1 MLRIKGIADQGGE
14 NSPPLMGGWNMTPKK
29 MRTGILFLAPA
40 MLFYCFFVVFSIARV
55 IYYSFFKWN
64 GLNFPQFV
72 GVSNYVRLVNDQ
84 TVLAAFRNNLIAIA
98 MALIIQIGIALILTI
113 SLSNCKFGARFFRTV
128 YFVPAVISGVAV
140 AMMFGQAMN
149 PDYGLI
155 NTSLRLIGLGTLARP
170 WLSNSNTA
178 IYAALLPQTL
188 QYIGWNVIILVAG
201 IYNIPDSLYE
211 AAYLD
216 GVSNLQKTWYITL
229 PLLWEVI
236 QICIISAITGSLQG
250 FTHVMVLTGGG
261 PNSATELVGLL
272 MYHRTFQWLQF
283 GYGSSISV
291 GIFLVGLLFSVLF
304 KRYFSSDKI
313 EY

>member
-1 MLRIKGIADQGGE
+1 
-14 NSPPLMGGWNMTPKK
+14 MTPKK
-29 MRTGILFLAPA
+29 TRTIILFLLPA
-40 MLFYCFFVVFSIARV
+40 MLLYCSFVVFSISRV

-64 GLNFPQFV
+64 GLNIPQFV
-72 GVSNYVRLVNDQ
+72 GISNYGRLVTDP
-84 TVLAAFRNNLIAIA
+84 TMLAAFKNNLIAIF
-98 MALIIQIGIALILTI
+98 MALVIQIGVALILTI
-113 SLSNCKFGARFFRTV
+113 RLSNCKFGARFFRTI
-128 YFVPAVISGVAV
+128 YFIPAVISAVAV
-140 AMMFGQAMN
+140 AMMFGQIMN

-155 NTSLRLIGLGTLARP
+155 NTILRLIGLKTLVRP
-170 WLSNSNTA
+170 WLSNSTTA

-211 AAYLD
+211 AACLD
-216 GVSNLQKTWYITL
+216 GVSNFQKTWYITL

-261 PNSATELVGLL
+261 PNNATELIGLL

-291 GIFLVGLLFSVLF
+291 GIFVVGLLFSVVF
-304 KRYFSSDKI
+304 KRFFSSDKI

>member
-1 MLRIKGIADQGGE
+1 
-14 NSPPLMGGWNMTPKK
+14 MTPKK
-29 MRTGILFLAPA
+29 TRTIILFLAPA
-40 MLFYCFFVVFSIARV
+40 MLFYCFFVVCSIARV

-64 GLNFPQFV
+64 GLNIPQFV
-72 GVSNYVRLVNDQ
+72 GMSNYVRLATDP
-84 TVLAAFRNNLIAIA
+84 TMLAAFKNNLIAIA
-98 MALIIQIGIALILTI
+98 MAVVIQIGVALILTVR
-113 SLSNCKFGARFFRTV
+113 LSNCKFGASFFRTV
-128 YFVPAVISGVAV
+128 YFIPVVISAVAV

-155 NTSLRLIGLGTLARP
+155 NTFLRLIGLKALARP
-170 WLSNSNTA
+170 WLSNSTTA

-211 AAYLD
+211 AACLD
-216 GVSNLQKTWYITL
+216 GVSNFQKTFYITL

-261 PNSATELVGLL
+261 PNGATELVGLL

-291 GIFLVGLLFSVLF
+291 GIFLVGLLFSVIF
-304 KRYFSSDKI
+304 KRFFSSDKI